1 MLRVNFE
8 EVNALANEVNRGSEE
23 LNQIVGRLTAAFNNS
38 SSYWEGAAQ
47 REFAG
52 AFEQWNASW
61 FKMNESL
68 QQMQRLIREWNDR
81 ARELDQSVRRS

>member
-23 LNQIVGRLTAAFNNS
+23 LNQIVGRLTAAFHNS

-61 FKMNESL
+61 AKMNESL

-81 ARELDQSVRRS
+81 ARELDQSVRR